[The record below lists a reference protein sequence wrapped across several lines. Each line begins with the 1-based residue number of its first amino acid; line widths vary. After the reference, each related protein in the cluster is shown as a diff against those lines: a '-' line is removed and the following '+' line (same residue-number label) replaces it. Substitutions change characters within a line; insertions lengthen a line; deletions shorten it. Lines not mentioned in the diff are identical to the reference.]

1 MRLSWGYI
9 GRVTSGEGANSGAD
23 PEGFGSSAID
33 DAARLDAALPDIDW
47 TVPPPGAAASVFRAP
62 SGDLSMLTIGDPGDT
77 RVVLVPGVTGS
88 KEDFTLMLPGLAA
101 AGYHVQTFDL
111 AGQYESAAAGP
122 HNLRPPRPHYDYD
135 LFVRDLI
142 AVLEA
147 GQAPAHVLGYS
158 FAASVA
164 QLAYAERPE
173 LFASLTFLSAPPQPG
188 QAFRGVSRIGRLS
201 WLASGRVGAALM
213 IWGIKCNFVK
223 VSPGRLRFVNIR
235 FASTR
240 FESVRDII
248 ALMKRTPDLRGEL
261 AASAIPKLV
270 AVGEHDL
277 WPLRL
282 HSGFAREI
290 GAQLAV
296 YRAGHSPCETS
307 PHQLNRDLLAL
318 FSRAG

>member
-1 MRLSWGYI
+1 VS
-9 GRVTSGEGANSGAD
+9 SGAD
-23 PEGFGSSAID
+23 PDGFGSSAID
-33 DAARLDAALPDIDW
+33 EAARLDAALPDIDW
-47 TVPPPGAAASVFRAP
+47 TVPPPGAAASTFRAP
-62 SGDLSMLTIGDPGDT
+62 SGDLSMLSIGDPGNA

-122 HNLRPPRPHYDYD
+122 HNLRPPRAHYDYD

-213 IWGIKCNFVK
+213 IWGIKRNFVE

-240 FESVRDII
+240 VESVRDII
-248 ALMKRTPDLRGEL
+248 ALMKRTPDLRSEL